1 MTSNIVPGQTVC
13 PLVCH
18 RDEPLMVMSSL
29 IQPVSLEQNLQ
40 PGVSAWTF
48 QDQEPEL
55 RCHMETVTAPHCV
68 VFASG
73 AIAAA
78 G

>member
-1 MTSNIVPGQTVC
+1 
-13 PLVCH
+13 
-18 RDEPLMVMSSL
+18 MSSL
-29 IQPVSLEQNLQ
+29 IQPVSLEQHLQ

-48 QDQEPEL
+48 QDQQPEL
-55 RCHMETVTAPHCV
+55 RCHMETDAAPHCV

-78 G
+78 GQHSLLLCTTVDVSWCCFCM